1 VKDKILSIVN
11 GKPRDDSFY
20 EAALSTWPDRLTKA
34 EVYLAQAPKDSPMEL
49 VSMLSIARGRSFQA
63 LKMAENEKVRQM
75 KLRGEYVEEAEA
87 EAQRS
92 EDEDATL
99 DAQQAARDSTGSDE
113 ENEMRSDED
122 NEDDDI
128 DDEQSDDEEENSE
141 EETSEVGDDD
151 I

>member
-1 VKDKILSIVN
+1 VKDKILGIVN

-75 KLRGEYVEEAEA
+75 KLRGEYVDEAEA
-87 EAQRS
+87 EVQHP

-99 DAQQAARDSTGSDE
+99 DTQVAARDSTGSDE

-122 NEDDDI
+122 DEDDM
-128 DDEQSDDEEENSE
+128 DDEQSNDEEENNE
-141 EETSEVGDDD
+141 EEMSEDDD
-151 I
+151 DDS